1 MLPVPQMRD
10 LFEPISRDERQAE
23 SVRKWLKAKGRG
35 TLECCTGYG
44 KTRCAFIIIKK
55 VLSRYPN
62 LKIWVVV
69 PTELLK
75 KQWEKLIEE
84 NQLQFSVEVYI
95 INSAAKNGGQC
106 DFLIIDEIHTAGANL
121 LIQVFETIKYKLI
134 LGLTATFERLD
145 ERHKL
150 IAKYCPIVDTVTLQE
165 AQLNG
170 WVSNYKE
177 YLVLIDV
184 EDINVYQDYNKQFTE
199 HFEFFNYD
207 FNLAMSMLGPQG
219 FKKKIE
225 YRDELCKDNP
235 DMKSEILKAITY
247 HANGFIRAIQN
258 RKKFVYEH
266 PEKIRLTQEIIN
278 HRPNSKIVTF
288 SANTKM
294 AEAIGVGYI
303 YTGKEG
309 KKKNRITLQE
319 FSAMPSGVLNTCKL
333 AEAGMDIPGLSVG
346 IMLGVNSSETKAQQ
360 TRGRIIRKEGDK
372 EAEYF
377 TLVINDTIESKW
389 WQNSHKN
396 DTNIIKIDSE
406 NLIKVLNGE
415 PYETYTKKLKNYTY
429 RF

>member
-1 MLPVPQMRD
+1 MRD

-23 SVRKWLKAKGRG
+23 SVQKWLNSKGKG

-44 KTRCAFIIIKK
+44 KSRCALIIINKL
-55 VLSRYPN
+55 LSRYPN
-62 LKIWVVV
+62 MRIWIVV
-69 PTELLK
+69 PTDLLK
-75 KQWEKLIEE
+75 KQWEAHIEK
-84 NQLQFSVEVYI
+84 NALQLNVEVLI
-95 INSAAKNGGQC
+95 INTAAKNGGQC

-121 LIQVFETIKYKLI
+121 LIKVFESVKYKLI

-145 ERHKL
+145 ERHNL

-170 WVSNYKE
+170 WVSEYKE

-199 HFEFFNYD
+199 HYEFFNYD
-207 FNLAMSMLGPQG
+207 FKLAMSMVGKDGLRN
-219 FKKKIE
+219 KLE
-225 YRDELCKDNP
+225 YRDELCKGDASLKK
-235 DMKSEILKAITY
+235 DMLKAINY
-247 HANGFIRAIQN
+247 HANGFIRAIQA

-266 PEKIRLTQEIIN
+266 PEKIRLAREIIK
-278 HRPNSKIVTF
+278 HRPDSKIVTF
-288 SANTKM
+288 CANTKI
-294 AEAIGVGYI
+294 AEAIGYGYV
-303 YTGKEG
+303 YTNKEG
-309 KKKNRITLQE
+309 KKKNRLTLSE
-319 FSAMPSGVLNTCKL
+319 FSAMNSGVLNTCKL
-333 AEAGMDIPGLSVG
+333 AESGMDIPGLSVG

-360 TRGRIIRKEGDK
+360 TRGRVIRKEGNK

-389 WQNSHKN
+389 WQNAHKK
-396 DTNIIKIDSE
+396 DTDIIKIDSE
-406 NLIKVLNGE
+406 NLIKVLEGE

>member
-1 MLPVPQMRD
+1 MRD
-10 LFEPISRDERQAE
+10 LFEPISRDERQAIC
-23 SVRKWLKAKGRG
+23 VRKWLESKGKG
-35 TLECCTGYG
+35 CLECCTGFG
-44 KTRCAFIIIKK
+44 KTRISLIIIKK
-55 VLSRYPN
+55 LLNKYPN
-62 LKIWVVV
+62 IRILVIV

-75 KQWEKLIEE
+75 RQWLQHIEQHAL
-84 NQLQFSVEVYI
+84 QLNVEVMI
-95 INSAAKNGGQC
+95 INTAAKNGAQC
-106 DFLIIDEIHTAGANL
+106 DFLIIDELHTAGANL
-121 LIQVFETIKYKLI
+121 LFNVFQSVKYKLI

-184 EDINVYQDYNKQFTE
+184 DDLSTYLDYNKQFTE

-207 FNLAMSMLGPQG
+207 FGLAMSMVGPNG
-219 FKKKIE
+219 LRNKLA
-225 YRDELCKDNP
+225 YRDELCNGDESLKKD
-235 DMKSEILKAITY
+235 MLKAITY
-247 HANGFIRAIQN
+247 HATGFIRAIQK

-266 PEKIRLTQEIIN
+266 PEKIRLTQEIIK
-278 HRPNSKIVTF
+278 HRSDKKIVTF

-294 AEAIGVGYI
+294 AESIGVGYI

-309 KKKNRITLQE
+309 KKKNRITLEE
-319 FSAMPSGVLNTCKL
+319 FSTMSSGVLNTCKL

-360 TRGRIIRKEGDK
+360 TRGRVIRKEGNK

-396 DTNIIKIDSE
+396 DPNIIKIDAE

>member
-1 MLPVPQMRD
+1 M
-10 LFEPISRDERQAE
+10 
-23 SVRKWLKAKGRG
+23 
-35 TLECCTGYG
+35 
-44 KTRCAFIIIKK
+44 
-55 VLSRYPN
+55 
-62 LKIWVVV
+62 KIWIVV
-69 PTELLK
+69 PTDLLK
-75 KQWEKLIEE
+75 KQWEAHIEK
-84 NQLQFSVEVYI
+84 NALQLNVEVLI
-95 INSAAKNGGQC
+95 INTAAKNGGQC

-121 LIQVFETIKYKLI
+121 LIQVFETVKYKLI

-170 WVSNYKE
+170 WVANYKE

-184 EDINVYQDYNKQFTE
+184 EDINFYQDYNKQFTQ

-207 FNLAMSMLGPQG
+207 FKLAMSMLGPKG
-219 FKKKIE
+219 FMNKIE
-225 YRDELCKDNP
+225 YRDKLCKDNP

-266 PEKIRLTQEIIN
+266 PEKIRLTQEIIK
-278 HRPNSKIVTF
+278 HRPDSKIVTF

-294 AEAIGVGYI
+294 AEAIGVGYV

-309 KKKNRITLQE
+309 KKKNRITLEE
-319 FSAMPSGVLNTCKL
+319 FSTMPSGVLNTCKL

-360 TRGRIIRKEGDK
+360 TRGRVIRKEGDK
-372 EAEYF
+372 TAEYF

-396 DTNIIKIDSE
+396 DSNIIKIDSE
-406 NLIKVLNGE
+406 NLIKVLNEE
-415 PYETYTKKLKNYTY
+415 PYETYTKKLKNYSY

>member
-1 MLPVPQMRD
+1 MRD

-23 SVRKWLKAKGRG
+23 SVQKWLNSKGRG

-44 KTRCAFIIIKK
+44 KTRCALIIINKL
-55 VLSRYPN
+55 LSRYPN
-62 LKIWVVV
+62 MRIWVVV
-69 PTELLK
+69 PTDLLK
-75 KQWEKLIEE
+75 KQWEAHIEK
-84 NQLQFSVEVYI
+84 NALQLNVEVFI
-95 INSAAKNGGQC
+95 INTAAKNGGQC

-121 LIQVFETIKYKLI
+121 LIQVFETVKYKLI

-145 ERHKL
+145 ERHNL

-170 WVSNYKE
+170 WVSEYKE

-199 HFEFFNYD
+199 HYEFFNYD
-207 FNLAMSMLGPQG
+207 FKLAMSMVGKDGLRN
-219 FKKKIE
+219 KLE
-225 YRDELCKDNP
+225 YRDELCKGDASLKK
-235 DMKSEILKAITY
+235 DMLKAISY
-247 HANGFIRAIQN
+247 HANGFIRTIQA

-266 PEKIRLTQEIIN
+266 PEKIRLAQEIIK
-278 HRPNSKIVTF
+278 HRPDSKIVTF
-288 SANTKM
+288 CANTKI
-294 AEAIGVGYI
+294 AEAIGYGYV
-303 YTGKEG
+303 YTNKEG
-309 KKKNRITLQE
+309 KKKNRLTLSE
-319 FSAMPSGVLNTCKL
+319 FSAMNSGVLNTCKL
-333 AEAGMDIPGLSVG
+333 AESGMDIPGLSVG

-360 TRGRIIRKEGDK
+360 TRGRVIRKEGDK

-389 WQNSHKN
+389 WQNAHKK
-396 DTNIIKIDSE
+396 DTDIIKIDSE
-406 NLIKVLNGE
+406 NLIKVLEGE

>member
-1 MLPVPQMRD
+1 M
-10 LFEPISRDERQAE
+10 
-23 SVRKWLKAKGRG
+23 
-35 TLECCTGYG
+35 
-44 KTRCAFIIIKK
+44 
-55 VLSRYPN
+55 
-62 LKIWVVV
+62 
-69 PTELLK
+69 
-75 KQWEKLIEE
+75 
-84 NQLQFSVEVYI
+84 
-95 INSAAKNGGQC
+95 
-106 DFLIIDEIHTAGANL
+106 
-121 LIQVFETIKYKLI
+121 LIQVFESIKYKLI

-170 WVSNYKE
+170 WVANYKE

-184 EDINVYQDYNKQFTE
+184 EDINLYQDYNKQFTQ

-207 FNLAMSMLGPQG
+207 FNLAMSMLGPKG
-219 FKKKIE
+219 FMNKIE
-225 YRDELCKDNP
+225 YRDKLCKDNP

-266 PEKIRLTQEIIN
+266 PEKIRLTQEIIK
-278 HRPNSKIVTF
+278 HRSDSKIVTF

-294 AEAIGVGYI
+294 AEAIGVGYV

-309 KKKNRITLQE
+309 KKKNRITLEE
-319 FSAMPSGVLNTCKL
+319 FSTMPSGVLNTCKL

-360 TRGRIIRKEGDK
+360 TRGRVIRKEGDK
-372 EAEYF
+372 TAEYF

-396 DTNIIKIDSE
+396 DSNIIKIDSE

-415 PYETYTKKLKNYTY
+415 PYETYTKKLKNYSY

>member
-1 MLPVPQMRD
+1 MRD

-23 SVRKWLKAKGRG
+23 CIKKWFNSKGKG
-35 TLECCTGYG
+35 TLECCTGFG
-44 KTRCAFIIIKK
+44 KSRCALIIINKLLK
-55 VLSRYPN
+55 RYPQMR
-62 LKIWVVV
+62 IWIVV

-75 KQWEKLIEE
+75 KQWEKHVESYSL
-84 NQLQFSVEVYI
+84 QLNVEVLI

-121 LIQVFETIKYKLI
+121 LFNVFQSVKYKLI

-170 WVSNYKE
+170 WVATYKE

-184 EDINVYQDYNKQFTE
+184 ENIGIYQDYNKQFTE

-207 FNLAMSMLGPQG
+207 YGLAMSMLGKEG

-225 YRDELCKDNP
+225 YRDELCKGNP
-235 DMKSEILKAITY
+235 DMKSDILKAITY

-266 PEKIRLTQEIIN
+266 PEKIRLAQEIIK
-278 HRPNSKIVTF
+278 HRPDSKIVTF
-288 SANTKM
+288 SANTKV
-294 AEAIGVGYI
+294 AESIGVGYV

-309 KKKNRITLQE
+309 KAKNRITLNE
-319 FSAMPSGVLNTCKL
+319 FSIMKSGVLNTCKL

-360 TRGRIIRKEGDK
+360 TRGRVIRKEGNK
-372 EAEYF
+372 VAEYF

>member
-1 MLPVPQMRD
+1 
-10 LFEPISRDERQAE
+10 
-23 SVRKWLKAKGRG
+23 
-35 TLECCTGYG
+35 
-44 KTRCAFIIIKK
+44 
-55 VLSRYPN
+55 
-62 LKIWVVV
+62 
-69 PTELLK
+69 
-75 KQWEKLIEE
+75 
-84 NQLQFSVEVYI
+84 
-95 INSAAKNGGQC
+95 
-106 DFLIIDEIHTAGANL
+106 
-121 LIQVFETIKYKLI
+121 
-134 LGLTATFERLD
+134 
-145 ERHKL
+145 
-150 IAKYCPIVDTVTLQE
+150 
-165 AQLNG
+165 
-170 WVSNYKE
+170 
-177 YLVLIDV
+177 
-184 EDINVYQDYNKQFTE
+184 
-199 HFEFFNYD
+199 
-207 FNLAMSMLGPQG
+207 
-219 FKKKIE
+219 
-225 YRDELCKDNP
+225 
-235 DMKSEILKAITY
+235 MKSEILKAITY

-333 AEAGMDIPGLSVG
+333 AEAAMDIPGFSVG

-372 EAEYF
+372 QAEYF

>member
-1 MLPVPQMRD
+1 MRD
-10 LFEPISRDERQAE
+10 LFEPISRDERQAQ
-23 SVRKWLKAKGRG
+23 SVQKWLNSKGRG

-55 VLSRYPN
+55 ILSRYPHIR
-62 LKIWVVV
+62 IWVVV
-69 PTELLK
+69 PTDLLK

-84 NQLQFSVEVYI
+84 NSLQLNVEVLI
-95 INSAAKNGGQC
+95 INTASKNGGQC

-121 LIQVFETIKYKLI
+121 LIQVFESIKYKLI

-170 WVSNYKE
+170 WVANYKE

-184 EDINVYQDYNKQFTE
+184 EDINLYQDYNKQFTE

-207 FNLAMSMLGPQG
+207 FNLAMSMLGPKG
-219 FKKKIE
+219 LTNKIK

-235 DMKSEILKAITY
+235 DMKSEILKAIIY

-266 PEKIRLTQEIIN
+266 PEKIRLTQEIIK
-278 HRPNSKIVTF
+278 HRPDSKIVTF

-294 AEAIGVGYI
+294 AEAIGVGYV

-309 KKKNRITLQE
+309 KKKNRITLEE
-319 FSAMPSGVLNTCKL
+319 FSTMSSGVLNTCKL

-372 EAEYF
+372 TAEYF

-396 DTNIIKIDSE
+396 DSNIIKIDSE

-415 PYETYTKKLKNYTY
+415 PYETYTKKLKNYSY